1 MLQEVGISGCEELL
15 YPFQALFLNFVDV
28 VFRHPVRL
36 EVDSKIYC
44 SD

>member
-15 YPFQALFLNFVDV
+15 HPFQALNFVDV